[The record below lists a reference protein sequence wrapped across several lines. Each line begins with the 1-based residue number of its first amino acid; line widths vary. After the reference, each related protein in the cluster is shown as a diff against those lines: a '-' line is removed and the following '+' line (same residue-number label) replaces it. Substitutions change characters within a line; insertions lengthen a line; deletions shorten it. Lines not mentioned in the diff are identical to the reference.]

1 MTILKKFNEVER
13 GLIVGEVTIDGD
25 TGEILTTGQLTVNN
39 SIDINGEISLADS
52 GDVDINGYL
61 KVLSEKT
68 TLHSLDVNNAVSL
81 SSTLLVTQD
90 ATFSQDIIIS
100 GGDLKTTNTTFN
112 LLNTVAETINFGG
125 VATTINIG
133 KLGDD
138 NNTYIRNNLIV
149 TRNILAGYQLEVAEG
164 KFQFDGA
171 AGTQGA
177 TTLLGTLDVGQAVN
191 LSATLDVTGVT
202 DLRSITNIYDD
213 LYIKTGT
220 TTKFSV
226 DNTTGN
232 TVIHGTQNV
241 KGAVDLDS
249 TLNVDG
255 TVNIEG
261 ATVIDDTL
269 NVTGAVDLDSTLNV
283 DGTLNVEGATVIDD
297 TLQVTGNLNADIK
310 VITPLIETPDVQL
323 PNARLTEKTL
333 TLGSW
338 TIVHE
343 PVSNKLVFKYSGT
356 TVMSLTTAGVLT
368 TADDITAHGTV

>member
-39 SIDINGEISLADS
+39 TIDINGEITLADS

-61 KVLSEKT
+61 KVLSVKT
-68 TLHSLDVNNAVSL
+68 SLHSLDVNNAVSL
-81 SSTLLVTQD
+81 FSTLAVTQD

-133 KLGDD
+133 KTGNHLVIAKS
-138 NNTYIRNNLIV
+138 N
-149 TRNILAGYQLEVAEG
+149 LEVTNVLSVGDELTITDG
-164 KFQFDGA
+164 KFLFDGA

-202 DLRSITNIYDD
+202 DLHSITNIYDD

-297 TLQVTGNLNADIK
+297 TLQVTGNLNANIK

-368 TADDITAHGTV
+368 TDDDIISHGTV

>member
-13 GLIVGEVTIDGD
+13 GLIIGEVTIDGD

-39 SIDINGEISLADS
+39 TIDINGEITLADS

-68 TLHSLDVNNAVSL
+68 TLHSLDVNNAVLL
-81 SSTLLVTQD
+81 SSTLAVQQD

-100 GGDLKTTNTTFN
+100 GGDLKTTNATFN

-125 VATTINIG
+125 FATTINIG
-133 KLGDD
+133 KTG
-138 NNTYIRNNLIV
+138 NHSVVAKSNLQV
-149 TRNILAGYQLEVAEG
+149 TNILSVGDELTITNG
-164 KFQFDGA
+164 KFLFDGA
-171 AGTQGA
+171 EGTQGA

-191 LSATLDVTGVT
+191 LSSTLNVAGVT
-202 DLRSITNIYDD
+202 DLRNITNIYDD

-226 DNTTGN
+226 DNTNGN
-232 TVIHGTQNV
+232 TVIHGTQNT

-255 TVNIEG
+255 T
-261 ATVIDDTL
+261 TTL
-269 NVTGAVDLDSTLNV
+269 NAATTINSTLHTTGAVDFDNNLNV
-283 DGTLNVEGATVIDD
+283 DGTLNVEGASVIDD

-310 VITPLIETPDVQL
+310 VITPLVETPDVQL

-343 PVSNKLVFKYSGT
+343 AVSNKLVFKYSGT
-356 TVMSLTTAGVLT
+356 TVMSLTTTGVLT
-368 TADDITAHGTV
+368 TSDDITAHGTV

>member
-1 MTILKKFNEVER
+1 MTILKKFNEIER

-25 TGEILTTGQLTVNN
+25 TGEILTTGPLTVNN
-39 SIDINGEISLADS
+39 SIDINGEITLADS

-68 TLHSLDVNNAVSL
+68 TLHSLDVNNAVLL
-81 SSTLLVTQD
+81 SSTLAVQQD
-90 ATFSQDIIIS
+90 ATFSQDITIS

-112 LLNTVAETINFGG
+112 LLNTVVETINFGG
-125 VATTINIG
+125 NATTINIG
-133 KLGDD
+133 KTG
-138 NNTYIRNNLIV
+138 NHSVIAKSNLQV
-149 TRNILAGYQLEVAEG
+149 TNILSVGDELTITNG
-164 KFQFDGA
+164 KFVFDGA
-171 AGTQGA
+171 EGTQGA
-177 TTLLGTLDVGQAVN
+177 TTLLGTLDVGQAVD
-191 LSATLDVTGVT
+191 LSATLNVVGVT
-202 DLRSITNIYDD
+202 DLRSVTNIYDD

-226 DNTTGN
+226 DNANGN
-232 TVIHGTQNV
+232 TIIHGTQNT

-255 TVNIEG
+255 T
-261 ATVIDDTL
+261 TTL
-269 NVTGAVDLDSTLNV
+269 NAATTINSTLHTTGAVDFDNNLNV
-283 DGTLNVEGATVIDD
+283 DGTLNVEGASVIDD

-310 VITPLIETPDVQL
+310 VITPLVETPDVQL
-323 PNARLTEKTL
+323 PNARLNGKTL

-343 PVSNKLVFKYSGT
+343 AVSNKLVFKYDNT

-368 TADDITAHGTV
+368 TNDDITAHGTV